1 MKLSPLSLRS
11 KLIGFA
17 ASLVL
22 VPGVVLGLLADRSAR
37 DSLQQV
43 IGRQLAREANQ
54 TADRVAIVLRRERET
69 LHSFARQDLM
79 REIRVADI
87 DKRVSQAL
95 RTLRD
100 GGAARKDYVVVDPS
114 GSVVAGSSPAL
125 LGALPRWAVALDLD
139 LDVTPRGEAVSLS
152 TGAAGLVLATHVPD
166 PDGGSAALGTLIG
179 LIGWSLLT
187 EVTSSV
193 GRDLSAHE
201 TPVSV
206 VVVRPDGAVLG
217 RSPELPVF
225 APAPERWAGVRDAL
239 AGSSGYAMDVDA
251 DVIIGSAPLGPD
263 LRGWTLWVVE
273 PLEYALA
280 PARQLTRRLAAL
292 MGVALVLALGIAAI
306 GAQRV
311 IRPLSELTRAI
322 RGVAHGTTSGVSV
335 PVRSTDEVG
344 TLAEAFNRMMA
355 DLDRVQ
361 RNLVEAEKF
370 AFVGELASRVA
381 HEVRT
386 SLGVLR
392 SSAQL
397 LEKSLPQGGDETM
410 TELVQMVRAEVDRL
424 AGVVDDLLT
433 LDRPRPLY
441 LEATPLS
448 LPVLRAVD
456 FVAPRAAEKQIE
468 LVRTLPETPPVV
480 HCDAEAI
487 QQVCV
492 NLLVNALDAMQSGG
506 RLEAEISAAGERYAS
521 FRIRDDGPGV
531 PAELRERIFEP
542 FVTGRDDGV
551 GLGLTSVKRVV
562 HEHQGEICLEPVPGG
577 GACFR
582 VDLPL
587 AEDSA

>member
-22 VPGVVLGLLADRSAR
+22 VPGVVLGVLADRSAR

-43 IGRQLAREANQ
+43 IGRQLAREAFQ

-95 RTLRD
+95 RTLRN
-100 GGAARKDYVVVDPS
+100 GGAARRDYVVVDPS

-125 LGALPRWAVALDLD
+125 LGAVPPWAAALDLD
-139 LDVTPRGEAVSLS
+139 VAARDEAVSLS
-152 TGAAGLVLATHVPD
+152 TGASGLVLATRVPD
-166 PDGGSAALGTLIG
+166 PDGGSGALGVLIG
-179 LIGWSLLT
+179 LIGWPLLT

-193 GRDLSAHE
+193 GRDLSAQE

-217 RSPELPVF
+217 RSPGLSGF

-239 AGSSGYAMDVDA
+239 AGGSGYAVDAGA
-251 DVIIGSAPLGPD
+251 DVIVGSAPLAPELPD
-263 LRGWTLWVVE
+263 WTLWVVE

-280 PARQLTRRLAAL
+280 PSRQLTRRLAAL
-292 MGVALVLALGIAAI
+292 MGVALALALGIAAI
-306 GAQRV
+306 GSQRV

-322 RGVAHGTTSGVSV
+322 RGVARGTTRGVSV

-344 TLAEAFNRMMA
+344 TLAQAFNRMMA
-355 DLDRVQ
+355 DLERVQ

-397 LEKSLPQGGDETM
+397 LEKSLPRGGDETM
-410 TELVQMVRAEVDRL
+410 TELVQMIRAEVDRL
-424 AGVVDDLLT
+424 SGVVDDLLT
-433 LDRPRPLY
+433 LDRPRPLH
-441 LEATPLS
+441 LEPTPLS

-456 FVAPRAAEKQIE
+456 FVAPRAAEKQIG
-468 LVRTLPETPPVV
+468 LVRTLPAESPVV

-492 NLLVNALDAMQSGG
+492 NLLVNALDALQSGG
-506 RLEAEISAAGERYAS
+506 RLEAEISSAGERHAS

-542 FVTGRDDGV
+542 FVTGREDGV

-587 AEDSA
+587 AEGAA